1 MIDAK
6 LFAKDWVEAW
16 NAHDIEH
23 VLAHF
28 HDDAVFTSPFAQK
41 TLPDTGGRLF
51 GKAAIRAYWTTGI
64 RLIPNL
70 HFTVE
75 EVFAGV
81 DHVVILYK
89 NQNGVRVS
97 ELLKFKD
104 ALVIEGHGTYPPDIV
119 NPTGSIAT

>member
-1 MIDAK
+1 MKIDPKA
-6 LFAKDWVEAW
+6 FAAEWAEAW
-16 NAHDIEH
+16 NAHDIER

-28 HDDAVFTSPFAQK
+28 HDDAAFSSPFAGRIV
-41 TLPDTGGRLF
+41 PESGGRLS

-75 EVFAGV
+75 EVFVGI
-81 DHVVILYK
+81 DHIVILYR

-97 ELLKFKD
+97 ELLRIED
-104 ALVIEGHGTYPPDIV
+104 GLVVEGHGTYPADIV
-119 NPTGSIAT
+119 NPTGATG